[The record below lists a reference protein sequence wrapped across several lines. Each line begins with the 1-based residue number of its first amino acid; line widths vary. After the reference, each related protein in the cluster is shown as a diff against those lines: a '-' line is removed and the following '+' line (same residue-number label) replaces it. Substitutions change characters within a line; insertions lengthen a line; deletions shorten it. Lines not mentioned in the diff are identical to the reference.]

1 MKKSLVVLGVA
12 LSLIGMAACS
22 SDVNQEERAMITA
35 QKYYEQLVAGNY
47 EGFVEGTIN
56 SQDSLPADYKEQ
68 LVLNAK
74 MYVERMQ
81 NEHQGIRS
89 VKAMR
94 AQVDTLKASNSD
106 EIAAITAR
114 AFVALGFADST
125 KEEVLVPMVL
135 KNDVWYL
142 R

>member
-1 MKKSLVVLGVA
+1 MKKSIVLLGVA
-12 LSLIGMAACS
+12 ISLIGMVACS
-22 SDVNQEERAMITA
+22 TKVKQEERAMITA

-89 VKAMR
+89 VKALR
-94 AQVDTLKASNSD
+94 AQVDTLKANNSD
-106 EIAAITAR
+106 EILAITAR
-114 AFVALGFADST
+114 AFVALNFADST
-125 KEEVLVPMVL
+125 KEEILVPMVL

>member
-1 MKKSLVVLGVA
+1 MNKSLILLGVA
-12 LSLIGMAACS
+12 LSLIGVVACS
-22 SDVNQEERAMITA
+22 PEIKQEERAMATA
-35 QKYYEQLVAGNY
+35 QKYYEQLVAGDY
-47 EGFVEGTIN
+47 EGFVAGTIN
-56 SQDSLPADYKEQ
+56 SQDTLPADYKEQ

-94 AQVDTLKASNSD
+94 AQVDTLKAHNSD
-106 EIAAITAR
+106 EIEAITAR
-114 AFVALGFADST
+114 AFVALSFADST
-125 KEEVLVPMVL
+125 KEEILVPMVL

>member
-1 MKKSLVVLGVA
+1 MSKSIVLLGVVIY
-12 LSLIGMAACS
+12 LIGVAACS
-22 SDVNQEERAMITA
+22 SKVNQEERAMTTA

-47 EGFVEGTIN
+47 EGFVEGTMI
-56 SQDSLPADYKEQ
+56 SQDTLPADYKEQ

-89 VKAMR
+89 VKALR
-94 AQVDTLKASNSD
+94 AQVDTLKAHNSD
-106 EIAAITAR
+106 KIEVITAR

-125 KEEVLVPMVL
+125 KEEILVPMVL
-135 KNDVWYL
+135 KDDVWYL

>member
-1 MKKSLVVLGVA
+1 MNKSLIILGVI
-12 LSLIGMAACS
+12 LSLMGIAACS
-22 SDVNQEERAMITA
+22 SDVSQEQRAMTTA
-35 QKYYEQLVAGNY
+35 KKYYEQLVAGDY
-47 EGFVEGTIN
+47 EGFVESTVI

-94 AQVDTLKASNSD
+94 AQVDTLKANNSD
-106 EIAAITAR
+106 EILVITAR

>member
-1 MKKSLVVLGVA
+1 MNKSLVVLGVA
-12 LSLIGMAACS
+12 LSMIGVAACS
-22 SDVNQEERAMITA
+22 SDVRQEERAMITA
-35 QKYYEQLVAGNY
+35 QKYYEQLVAGHY
-47 EGFVEGTIN
+47 EGFVEGTMI
-56 SQDSLPADYKEQ
+56 SQDTLPAGYKEQ

-74 MYVERMQ
+74 MYVERTQ

-94 AQVDTLKASNSD
+94 AQVDTLKANNSD
-106 EIAAITAR
+106 EIVAITAR

-125 KEEVLVPMVL
+125 KEEILVPMVL

>member
-1 MKKSLVVLGVA
+1 MNKSLVVLGVA
-12 LSLIGMAACS
+12 LSMIGVAACS
-22 SDVNQEERAMITA
+22 SDVRQEERAMITA

-114 AFVALGFADST
+114 AYVALGFADST

>member
-1 MKKSLVVLGVA
+1 MNKSLVVLGVA

-89 VKAMR
+89 VKALR
-94 AQVDTLKASNSD
+94 AQVDTLKANNSD
-106 EIAAITAR
+106 EILAITAR

-125 KEEVLVPMVL
+125 KEEILVPMVL
-135 KNDVWYL
+135 KDDVWYL

>member
-1 MKKSLVVLGVA
+1 MNKSLILLGVA
-12 LSLIGMAACS
+12 LSLIGVAACS
-22 SDVNQEERAMITA
+22 PEIKQEERAMATA
-35 QKYYEQLVAGNY
+35 QKYYEQLVASDY
-47 EGFVEGTIN
+47 EGFVAGTIN
-56 SQDSLPADYKEQ
+56 SQDTLPADYKEQ

-94 AQVDTLKASNSD
+94 AQVDTLKERNSD
-106 EIAAITAR
+106 EIVAITAR

-125 KEEVLVPMVL
+125 KEEILVPMVL
-135 KNDVWYL
+135 KDDVWYL

>member
-1 MKKSLVVLGVA
+1 MNKSIILIGVA
-12 LSLIGMAACS
+12 LSLIGVAACS
-22 SDVNQEERAMITA
+22 SDVNQEERAMTTA
-35 QKYYEQLVAGNY
+35 LKYYEQLIAGDY
-47 EGFVEGTIN
+47 EGFVEGTLN
-56 SQDSLPADYKEQ
+56 SQDSLPADFKEQ

-81 NEHQGIRS
+81 KEHDGIRS
-89 VKAMR
+89 VKALR
-94 AQVDTLKASNSD
+94 AEVDTLKAHNSD

-114 AFVALGFADST
+114 AFVSLGFADST

-135 KNDVWYL
+135 KDDVWYL

>member
-1 MKKSLVVLGVA
+1 MNKSLVILGVA
-12 LSLIGMAACS
+12 LSLIGVTACS
-22 SDVNQEERAMITA
+22 SDDKQEERAMTTA
-35 QKYYEQLVAGNY
+35 QKYYEQLVAGDY
-47 EGFVEGTIN
+47 EGFVEGAIN

-94 AQVDTLKASNSD
+94 AQVDTLKANNSD
-106 EIAAITAR
+106 EIVAITAR

-135 KNDVWYL
+135 KDDVWYL

>member
-1 MKKSLVVLGVA
+1 MNKSLVILGVA
-12 LSLIGMAACS
+12 LSLIGVTACS
-22 SDVNQEERAMITA
+22 SDVKQEERAMTTA
-35 QKYYEQLVAGNY
+35 QKYYEQLVAGDY
-47 EGFVEGTIN
+47 EGFVEGAIN

-94 AQVDTLKASNSD
+94 AQVDTLKANNSD
-106 EIAAITAR
+106 EIVAITAR

-135 KNDVWYL
+135 KDDVWYL

>member
-1 MKKSLVVLGVA
+1 MKKILILLGVVI
-12 LSLIGMAACS
+12 SLIGMVACS
-22 SDVNQEERAMITA
+22 TKVKQEERAMTTA

-47 EGFVEGTIN
+47 EGFVGGAIN
-56 SQDSLPADYKEQ
+56 SQDSLPTGYKEQ

-94 AQVDTLKASNSD
+94 AQVDTLKAHNSD
-106 EIAAITAR
+106 EIEAITAR
-114 AFVALGFADST
+114 AFVALSFADST
-125 KEEVLVPMVL
+125 KEEILVPMVL
-135 KNDVWYL
+135 KNDAWYL

>member
-1 MKKSLVVLGVA
+1 MNKSLVILGVA
-12 LSLIGMAACS
+12 LSLIGVTACS
-22 SDVNQEERAMITA
+22 SDDKQEERAMTTA
-35 QKYYEQLVAGNY
+35 QKYYEQLVAGDY
-47 EGFVEGTIN
+47 EGFVEGAIN

-94 AQVDTLKASNSD
+94 AQVDTLKANNSD
-106 EIAAITAR
+106 EIVAITAR

-135 KNDVWYL
+135 KDDVWSL

>member
-1 MKKSLVVLGVA
+1 MNKSIILFGVA
-12 LSLIGMAACS
+12 LSLIGVTACS
-22 SDVNQEERAMITA
+22 SDVNQEERAMTTA
-35 QKYYEQLVAGNY
+35 QKYYEQLIAGDY
-47 EGFVEGTIN
+47 EGFVEGTLN
-56 SQDSLPADYKEQ
+56 SQDSLPADFKEQ

-81 NEHQGIRS
+81 KEHDGIRS
-89 VKAMR
+89 VKALR
-94 AQVDTLKASNSD
+94 AEVDTLKAHNSD

-114 AFVALGFADST
+114 AFVSLGFADST

-135 KNDVWYL
+135 KDDVWYL

>member
-1 MKKSLVVLGVA
+1 MNKSIILFGVA
-12 LSLIGMAACS
+12 LSLIGVAACS
-22 SDVNQEERAMITA
+22 SDVNQEERAMTTA
-35 QKYYEQLVAGNY
+35 QKYYEQLIAGDY
-47 EGFVEGTIN
+47 EGFVEGTLN
-56 SQDSLPADYKEQ
+56 SQDSLPADFKEQ

-81 NEHQGIRS
+81 KEHDGIRS
-89 VKAMR
+89 VKALR
-94 AQVDTLKASNSD
+94 AEVDTLKAHNSD

-114 AFVALGFADST
+114 AFVSLGFADST

-135 KNDVWYL
+135 KDDVWYL

>member
-1 MKKSLVVLGVA
+1 MKKSIVLLGVA
-12 LSLIGMAACS
+12 ISLIGMAACS
-22 SDVNQEERAMITA
+22 SDVNQEKRAMTTA

-56 SQDSLPADYKEQ
+56 SQDSLPAGYKEQ

-94 AQVDTLKASNSD
+94 AQVDTLKAHNSD
-106 EIAAITAR
+106 EIEAITAR
-114 AFVALGFADST
+114 AFVALSFADST
-125 KEEVLVPMVL
+125 KEEILVPMVL

>member
-1 MKKSLVVLGVA
+1 MNKSIILFGVA
-12 LSLIGMAACS
+12 LSLIGVAACS
-22 SDVNQEERAMITA
+22 SDVNQEERAMTTA
-35 QKYYEQLVAGNY
+35 QKYYEQLIAGDY
-47 EGFVEGTIN
+47 EGFVEGTLN

-81 NEHQGIRS
+81 KEHDGIRS
-89 VKAMR
+89 VKALR
-94 AQVDTLKASNSD
+94 AEVDTLKAHNSD

-114 AFVALGFADST
+114 AFVSLGFADST
-125 KEEVLVPMVL
+125 NEEVLVPMVL
-135 KNDVWYL
+135 KDDVWYL

>member
-1 MKKSLVVLGVA
+1 MNKSLVILGVA
-12 LSLIGMAACS
+12 LSLIGMTACS
-22 SDVNQEERAMITA
+22 SDVKQEERAMTTA
-35 QKYYEQLVAGNY
+35 QKYYEQLVAGDY
-47 EGFVEGTIN
+47 EGFVEGAIN

-94 AQVDTLKASNSD
+94 AQVDTLKANNSD
-106 EIAAITAR
+106 EIVAITAR

-135 KNDVWYL
+135 KDDVWYL

>member
-1 MKKSLVVLGVA
+1 MNKSIILFGVA
-12 LSLIGMAACS
+12 LSLIGVAACS
-22 SDVNQEERAMITA
+22 SDVNQEERAMTTA

-47 EGFVEGTIN
+47 EGFVEGTLN
-56 SQDSLPADYKEQ
+56 SQDSLPADFKEQ

-81 NEHQGIRS
+81 KEHDGIRS
-89 VKAMR
+89 VKALR
-94 AQVDTLKASNSD
+94 AEVDTLKAHHSD

-114 AFVALGFADST
+114 AFVSLGFADST
-125 KEEVLVPMVL
+125 TEEVLVPMVL
-135 KNDVWYL
+135 KDDVWYL

>member
-1 MKKSLVVLGVA
+1 MNKSIILFGVA
-12 LSLIGMAACS
+12 LSLIGVAACS
-22 SDVNQEERAMITA
+22 SDVNQEERAMTTA
-35 QKYYEQLVAGNY
+35 QKYYEQLIAGDY
-47 EGFVEGTIN
+47 EGFVEGTLN
-56 SQDSLPADYKEQ
+56 SQDSLPADFKEQ

-81 NEHQGIRS
+81 KEHDGIRS
-89 VKAMR
+89 VKALR
-94 AQVDTLKASNSD
+94 AEVDTLKAHNSD

-114 AFVALGFADST
+114 AFVSLGFADST

-135 KNDVWYL
+135 KDNVWYL

>member
-1 MKKSLVVLGVA
+1 MSKNIILLGVA
-12 LSLIGMAACS
+12 ISLIGMTACS
-22 SDVNQEERAMITA
+22 SDVNQEQRAMTTA

-47 EGFVEGTIN
+47 EGFVEGTIS
-56 SQDSLPADYKEQ
+56 SQDSLPAGYKEQ

-94 AQVDTLKASNSD
+94 AQVDTLKAHNSD
-106 EIAAITAR
+106 EIEAITAR
-114 AFVALGFADST
+114 VFVSLGFADST
-125 KEEVLVPMVL
+125 KEEVLVPMLL
-135 KNDVWYL
+135 KDDVWYL

>member
-1 MKKSLVVLGVA
+1 MNKSLVILGVA
-12 LSLIGMAACS
+12 LSMIGVTACS
-22 SDVNQEERAMITA
+22 SDVKQEERAMTTA
-35 QKYYEQLVAGNY
+35 QKYYEQLVAGDY

-94 AQVDTLKASNSD
+94 AQVDTLKANNSD
-106 EIAAITAR
+106 EIVAITAR

-135 KNDVWYL
+135 KDDVWYL

>member
-1 MKKSLVVLGVA
+1 MKKSLILLGVVI
-12 LSLIGMAACS
+12 SLIGMVACS
-22 SDVNQEERAMITA
+22 TKVKQEERAMITA

-81 NEHQGIRS
+81 NEHHGIRS

-114 AFVALGFADST
+114 AYVALGFADST

-135 KNDVWYL
+135 KDDVWYL

>member
-1 MKKSLVVLGVA
+1 MNKSLVVLGVA
-12 LSLIGMAACS
+12 LSMIGVAACS
-22 SDVNQEERAMITA
+22 SDVRQEERAMITA

-81 NEHQGIRS
+81 NEHQGIRF

-125 KEEVLVPMVL
+125 KEEILVPMVL